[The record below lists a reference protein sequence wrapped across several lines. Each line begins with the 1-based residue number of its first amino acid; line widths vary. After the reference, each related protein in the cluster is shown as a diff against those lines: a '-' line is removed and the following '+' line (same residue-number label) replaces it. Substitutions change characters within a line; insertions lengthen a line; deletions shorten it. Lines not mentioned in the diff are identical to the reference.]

1 MSQVECYKNIFNQE
15 YSQLNSRLLSLYLL
29 SFVRAFYNARIFIK
43 FSFFF
48 RLISSLQFCF
58 FTVSSPAFLECL
70 LCLTNAILGDVCT
83 FPLSSTHI
91 IYVWFL
97 CHPHITWV
105 IYSSPNVHD
114 DHDLS
119 PSFPPHGPLVIAC
132 YFLILI
138 MTILCLLGHMWAEPF
153 SLLIH
158 HCSSV
163 LFPKTNNKDAEISLI
178 KTTDDD
184 STNKIQIR
192 TIISV
197 FFPFLH
203 LHKQES
209 I

>member
-91 IYVWFL
+91 IYMSDFYAT
-97 CHPHITWV
+97 PT
-105 IYSSPNVHD
+105 
-114 DHDLS
+114 
-119 PSFPPHGPLVIAC
+119 
-132 YFLILI
+132 
-138 MTILCLLGHMWAEPF
+138 LLGLSIHHPMSMMTMTYPRASLHMVPW
-153 SLLIH
+153 SLL
-158 HCSSV
+158 
-163 LFPKTNNKDAEISLI
+163 AISWY
-178 KTTDDD
+178 
-184 STNKIQIR
+184 
-192 TIISV
+192 
-197 FFPFLH
+197 
-203 LHKQES
+203 
-209 I
+209 